1 MRIGLLAEDCHKG
14 FPNLAILK
22 IAAYHKKMGDD
33 VFLYNS
39 MEHYDRV
46 YWSKVF
52 TFKPKFPYPIQA
64 DEVIKGGTG
73 FGAPYKT
80 LPEEI
85 DRMQPDYS
93 LALNWKRNWA
103 IGFLTRGCI
112 RKCPWCVVP
121 KAEGKIRPYM
131 DVEEIAI
138 DGRTNLFLMDNNILA
153 SEYGLQ
159 QIEKISKLGYRVDF
173 NQAMDARVVT
183 DEIAALLARTKWINS
198 LIRFGCDTAAQV
210 EHCESAI
217 QKLREY
223 GFNGQVELYT
233 MLHGD
238 INECLERIEHWR
250 APKYKGKVLCQAQPM
265 LNLESVVQHI
275 PQWQKDMAHW
285 CNQKALYKT
294 ISFKEFKPRRNFRCD
309 FYFKQ

>member
-22 IAAYHKKMGDD
+22 IAAYHKRMGDD
-33 VFLYNS
+33 VFIYNP

-52 TFKPKFPYPIQA
+52 TFKPKYAYPIQA
-64 DEVIKGGTG
+64 DEVVKGGTG
-73 FGAPYKT
+73 FGAPYKQ

-93 LALNWKRNWA
+93 FAFKWKRDWA

-121 KAEGKIRPYM
+121 KAEGHVRPYM
-131 DVEEIAI
+131 DVDEIAI
-138 DGRTNLFLMDNNILA
+138 EGRTNLFLMDNNILA
-153 SEYGLQ
+153 SDYGLQ

-183 DEIAALLARTKWINS
+183 DEVAKLLARTKWIDF
-198 LIRFGCDTAAQV
+198 IRFGCDTA
-210 EHCESAI
+210 
-217 QKLREY
+217 
-223 GFNGQVELYT
+223 GQVDFCERAIEMIRSHGFKGRFELYT

-238 INECLERIEHWR
+238 VKECYERITKWR
-250 APKYKGKVLCQAQPM
+250 HPKYNGKVLCQAQPM
-265 LNLESVVQHI
+265 LDLESVVQNI
-275 PQWQKDMAHW
+275 PRWQMDMAHW
-285 CNQKALYKT
+285 CNQKQLYAT
-294 ISFKEFKPRRNFRCD
+294 IDFKDYKPRRNFKCD
-309 FYFKQ
+309 FYFK